1 MSKLTAAIVIIL
13 IGAGGAAADDRPVV
27 SGVSPYVSRGLLVCD
42 VHCGGLLSERI
53 VGTVKSG
60 LPAVVELI
68 YAFETSGGKTV
79 GGGVHSFELRYDVWE
94 DVYSIAAGDSSETFA
109 GPTGFDD
116 LSAAIERLHGV
127 AIVPMDLL
135 DASLEYTLLVSVAV
149 HPLTGTQK
157 RRVEG
162 FVEESVGARS
172 HQSWREQ
179 LLSINELI
187 SRFFARDKGASNQ
200 SDVFRTSQFA
210 PGELPGSRVPV
221 DGGGGG
227 WLGDAAVAIE
237 IEVR

>member
-1 MSKLTAAIVIIL
+1 MIS
-13 IGAGGAAADDRPVV
+13 AGGVTADDRPVV
-27 SGVSPYVSRGLLVCD
+27 SRVTPYVSNGMLLCD
-42 VHCGGLLSERI
+42 VRCGGVFSERI

-79 GGGVHSFELRYDVWE
+79 GSGVHSFELQYDVWE
-94 DVYSIAAGDSSETFA
+94 NVYAMTAGDTSSTFS
-109 GPTGFDD
+109 GPTAFDD
-116 LSAAIERLHGV
+116 LSAAIEHLRGV
-127 AIVPMDLL
+127 SIVPVDMLEP
-135 DASLEYTLLVSVAV
+135 SLEYTLLVTVAV
-149 HPLTGTQK
+149 HPLTGTQE

-162 FVEESVGARS
+162 FVEESVGARA

-187 SRFFARDKGASNQ
+187 SRFFARDKGSSNR
-200 SDVFRTSQFA
+200 SDVFRTSRFA
-210 PGELPGSRVPV
+210 PGELPGSKVPV

-227 WLGDAAVAIE
+227 GFGEATVAME

>member
-1 MSKLTAAIVIIL
+1 M
-13 IGAGGAAADDRPVV
+13 IGAGGAAANDRPVV
-27 SGVSPYVSRGLLVCD
+27 SGVSPYVSGGLLVCD
-42 VHCGGLLSERI
+42 VRCGGLLSERI

-94 DVYSIAAGDSSETFA
+94 DVYSITAGDSSETFA
-109 GPTGFDD
+109 GPAGFDD
-116 LSAAIERLHGV
+116 LSAAIEHLHGV

-135 DASLEYTLLVSVAV
+135 DASLEYTLLVTVAV

-162 FVEESVGARS
+162 FVEESMAARS

-187 SRFFARDKGASNQ
+187 NRFFARDKGASNR
-200 SDVFRTSQFA
+200 SDVFRTSHFA

-227 WLGDAAVAIE
+227 WFGDATVAIE